1 MQPETDLSVLLSS
14 MQAELHPQGYV
25 FRTMPFDQAQKYF
38 DVALGIF
45 REKEGITLIL
55 ADADIQP
62 LPAEPHWAWI
72 SLNVFSALNAVGFMA
87 AVSTALAGAGI
98 SVNPVAGY
106 YHDHLFVPWAERE
119 RALSILRT
127 MSTLEG

>member
-1 MQPETDLSVLLSS
+1 MRPETDLSVLLNS

-25 FRTMPFDQAQKYF
+25 FRTLPFDEARKYF
-38 DVALGIF
+38 DMALGIF
-45 REKEGITLIL
+45 RETEGITLIL

-62 LPAEPHWAWI
+62 LANEPRWAWI

-119 RALSILRT
+119 RALSILRR
-127 MSTLEG
+127 MSALEG